1 MPVNQD
7 GVEVNEDGTPI
18 TDEQKETSDWT
29 QVIELNNKT
38 SVKPYSVNAMVTNT
52 VPHNIPF
59 LEVYRTDELYYK
71 EYESPFSSASDSMSG
86 SELGEDTSVGNG
98 TDGTGTDSGSSSSSG
113 GSNGSAL
120 WTEIVTIVNNHIEVS
135 SGKKNQ
141 YVSRLVKANA
151 NWTAIAKIVNGHRIK
166 GNANQNTVISAILK
180 AKTRKY
186 SNSSGSNSSKGD
198 SSGKVRSKK
207 LNQELRN
214 IVKRYFKKT
223 ANVTTLVNRYMS
235 AKTSRD
241 SIGAVTNRSSVHLKN
256 SVSPSTVNSAVY
268 NAKHRYG

>member
-38 SVKPYSVNAMVTNT
+38 SVKPYSVDVMVTNT

-59 LEVYRTDELYYK
+59 LEVYRTDQLYYK
-71 EYESPFSSASDSMSG
+71 DYESPFSSSSEMGG
-86 SELGEDTSVGNG
+86 SELGEDTSMGASA
-98 TDGTGTDSGSSSSSG
+98 DGTSTNGGSSSSS
-113 GSNGSAL
+113 SNGGTAL
-120 WTEIVTIVNNHIEVS
+120 WTDIVTIVNNHIEVS

-141 YVSRLVKANA
+141 YVSRLVKADN

-180 AKTRKY
+180 AKKNK
-186 SNSSGSNSSKGD
+186 SSSKTTTNKSD
-198 SSGKVRSKK
+198 SSGKTRTTK
-207 LNQELRN
+207 LQKEITAL
-214 IVKRYFKKT
+214 VKRYYKSS
-223 ANVTTLVNRYMS
+223 ANVKTITQRYMEC
-235 AKTSRD
+235 KTNKIFIAS
-241 SIGAVTNRSSVHLKN
+241 VTGRHTKHLK
-256 SVSPSTVNSAVY
+256 STQNVKSLNNAIY
-268 NAKHRYG
+268 NAKHKYS

>member
-7 GVEVNEDGTPI
+7 GVEVNADGTPV

-86 SELGEDTSVGNG
+86 SELGEDTSMGTA
-98 TDGTGTDSGSSSSSG
+98 TDGTGGTSSSSSG
-113 GSNGSAL
+113 GDGGTAL

-180 AKTRKY
+180 AKTRRY
-186 SNSSGSNSSKGD
+186 SNSSGTSSSKSD

-214 IVKRYFKKT
+214 IVKRYFKKS

-235 AKTSRD
+235 VKTSKE
-241 SIGAVTNRSSVHLKN
+241 SIGAVTNRSSVHLKS

>member
-7 GVEVNEDGTPI
+7 GVEVNADGTPV

-86 SELGEDTSVGNG
+86 SELGEDTSMS
-98 TDGTGTDSGSSSSSG
+98 TTADGTGGTSSSSSG
-113 GSNGSAL
+113 GSSGTAL

-151 NWTAIAKIVNGHRIK
+151 NWTAIAKIVNGHHIK

-180 AKTRKY
+180 AKTRRY
-186 SNSSGSNSSKGD
+186 SNSSGTSSSKSD
-198 SSGKVRSKK
+198 SSGKARTTK
-207 LNQELRN
+207 LQKQ
-214 IVKRYFKKT
+214 ITTIIKRYYKSS
-223 ANVTTLVNRYMS
+223 ANVKTITQRYMEC
-235 AKTSRD
+235 KTNKVFIAS
-241 SIGAVTNRSSVHLKN
+241 VTGIHSKHLK
-256 SVSPSTVNSAVY
+256 STQNVKSLNNAIY
-268 NAKHRYG
+268 NAKHKYN

>member
-86 SELGEDTSVGNG
+86 SELGEDTSVGTG
-98 TDGTGTDSGSSSSSG
+98 TDGGSGESSSSG

-120 WTEIVTIVNNHIEVS
+120 WTEIVNIVNNHIEVG

-180 AKTRKY
+180 AKTRRY
-186 SNSSGSNSSKGD
+186 SNSSGSSSSKSD

-207 LNQELRN
+207 LNQELGN

-223 ANVTTLVNRYMS
+223 ANVNTLISRYMN
-235 AKTSRD
+235 AKTSKS
-241 SIGAVTNRSSVHLKN
+241 SIGAVTNRSSVHLKS
-256 SVSPSTVNSAVY
+256 SVSPSTVNNAVY
-268 NAKHRYG
+268 NTKHRYG

>member
-7 GVEVNEDGTPI
+7 GVEVNADGTPV

-71 EYESPFSSASDSMSG
+71 EYESPFSSVSDSMSG
-86 SELGEDTSVGNG
+86 SELGEDTSMG
-98 TDGTGTDSGSSSSSG
+98 TTTNDTGGTSSSSSG
-113 GSNGSAL
+113 GSSGTAL

-180 AKTRKY
+180 AKTRRY
-186 SNSSGSNSSKGD
+186 SNSSGSSSSKSD

-214 IVKRYFKKT
+214 IVKRYFKKS

-235 AKTSRD
+235 AKTSKE
-241 SIGAVTNRSSVHLKN
+241 SIGAVTNRSSVHLKS
-256 SVSPSTVNSAVY
+256 SVYPSTVNNAVY
-268 NAKHRYG
+268 NVKHRYG